1 MKMISPRWS
10 CYHFGKW
17 RFEAVVS
24 ISQFFCGL
32 GITYWLTPAND
43 RQRLILELWT
53 AFLDDD
59 AFSYD
64 CVTTIPDLLEK
75 LWEHA

>member
-32 GITYWLTPAND
+32 GITYWPAPAFDLSLGFIRLSAWKQQLD
-43 RQRLILELWT
+43 RIDGTYSE
-53 AFLDDD
+53 
-59 AFSYD
+59 
-64 CVTTIPDLLEK
+64 
-75 LWEHA
+75 